1 MRAVSTG
8 REGGGRPRGL
18 SRPSG
23 EMADQ
28 LLQGLLA
35 GPAGAREELIF
46 SLRFRVNQTEPDA
59 TAFYDG
65 EWQVVD
71 TRFGR
76 AGCPAALSKKFP
88 SLNQWAKAV
97 KGRPVSVK
105 PYIYFQGKSLRE
117 WENPKGAG
125 AARPRQGSDGPS
137 AKASKGGSPS
147 WRGYCSRRARSGTR

>member
-46 SLRFRVNQTEPDA
+46 SLRFSVNQSEPDA
-59 TAFYDG
+59 TAFYDS

-105 PYIYFQGKSLRE
+105 VHGI
-117 WENPKGAG
+117 
-125 AARPRQGSDGPS
+125 PRACECIVSFPCHCPPVTQCPRL
-137 AKASKGGSPS
+137 PLT
-147 WRGYCSRRARSGTR
+147 C